1 MRRSL
6 EKVSMPRG
14 ILEVS
19 SFRVQRKEVIKRGR
33 DILWTRYCVKF
44 EGVPALGKM
53 LVAFAYSFLHVGR
66 QAGTKFLPAI
76 WQGHEI
82 VGCVFIYPQ
91 NVSGMIE
98 RDLFVADSIA
108 NGQGPPLLVFGV
120 PQ

>member
-1 MRRSL
+1 MLRSL

-19 SFRVQRKEVIKRGR
+19 SFRVHRKEVIKRGR

-76 WQGHEI
+76 WQPREI
-82 VGCVFIYPQ
+82 VLGDFIYSQ
-91 NVSGMIE
+91 IRSGMI
-98 RDLFVADSIA
+98 D
-108 NGQGPPLLVFGV
+108 P
-120 PQ
+120 